1 MLNSKILYH
10 LKIIT
15 INHECCCMP
24 SETYGRNWATP
35 IFRSFHRTASSTI
48 SIKHYAA
55 SKIFLLKSII
65 VQNVVIPNIIQMML
79 ASYIPVSKFPCFSSF
94 ILSRS
99 VVCRYIRANNSEIYV
114 SQ

>member
-1 MLNSKILYH
+1 MLNSKMLYH

-24 SETYGRNWATP
+24 SETYGRDGATP
-35 IFRSFHRTASSTI
+35 IFRSIHRTASSTI
-48 SIKHYAA
+48 SIKLYAA
-55 SKIFLLKSII
+55 LNIFYFKSMI

-79 ASYIPVSKFPCFSSF
+79 ASYIPVSKFPCSSSF

-99 VVCRYIRANNSEIYV
+99 VVGRYIRANNSEIHA
-114 SQ
+114 S

>member
-1 MLNSKILYH
+1 MLYH

-55 SKIFLLKSII
+55 SNIFLLKKYYSTKCGHTKYPLND
-65 VQNVVIPNIIQMML
+65 VG
-79 ASYIPVSKFPCFSSF
+79 
-94 ILSRS
+94 
-99 VVCRYIRANNSEIYV
+99 
-114 SQ
+114 

>member
-1 MLNSKILYH
+1 MLNSKMLYH

-24 SETYGRNWATP
+24 SETYGRNGATP
-35 IFRSFHRTASSTI
+35 IFHRTASSTM

-55 SKIFLLKSII
+55 SNIFYFKSI
-65 VQNVVIPNIIQMML
+65 ML
-79 ASYIPVSKFPCFSSF
+79 ASYIPVSNFPCSSSF

-99 VVCRYIRANNSEIYV
+99 VGCRYIRANNSESYA

>member
-1 MLNSKILYH
+1 MSNSNMLFH

-15 INHECCCMP
+15 INHECYCMP
-24 SETYGRNWATP
+24 SETYGRNGVTP

-48 SIKHYAA
+48 SIKHYEA
-55 SKIFLLKSII
+55 SNILYLKSII

-79 ASYIPVSKFPCFSSF
+79 ASYIPVSNFPCSSSF

-99 VVCRYIRANNSEIYV
+99 VVCRYIRANNSEIHA